1 MKTCLILLEVHF
13 QPTIQKSDKSP
24 SRILSMVMTL
34 LQEFGTV
41 KKKKRGKNQQLKTMK
56 PLNHY
61 KRYDILWQD
70 QYEKVTKVLR
80 HNITQKAGMIFS
92 KEPSSELKT
101 KLRI

>member
-41 KKKKRGKNQQLKTMK
+41 KKKKKRQKSTTENHETVE
-56 PLNHY
+56 PLQT
-61 KRYDILWQD
+61 L
-70 QYEKVTKVLR
+70 
-80 HNITQKAGMIFS
+80 
-92 KEPSSELKT
+92 
-101 KLRI
+101 